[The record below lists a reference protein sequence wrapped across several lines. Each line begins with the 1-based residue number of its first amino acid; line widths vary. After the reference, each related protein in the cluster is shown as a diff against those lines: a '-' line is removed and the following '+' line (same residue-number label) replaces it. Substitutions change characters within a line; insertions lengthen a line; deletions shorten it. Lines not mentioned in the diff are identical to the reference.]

1 MALTAHKTPNGPSA
15 SASRIRNG
23 SSVFR
28 RTNTP
33 AFDSAHA
40 PTPTLPRKRGR
51 ESEVKPRAGG
61 GLSLDNGDGAG
72 PAGRGAAD
80 LDREATH
87 HKPVGRER
95 FEIVQL
101 FEVAITDLAPGL
113 VTFPDQVGIAG
124 RGIFLLGVDKGRIP
138 APAIGAGQPDAA
150 FEEVQGRVAP
160 NAAAGRDVI
169 RFAVGQAGARI
180 HDDDLERLQRVPDAI
195 ELGGDILGG
204 DDIAVREMPEI
215 EFDAGLQAP

>member
-1 MALTAHKTPNGPSA
+1 MGDPLLPRA
-15 SASRIRNG
+15 SAVAAQPSDAQIR
-23 SSVFR
+23 R
-28 RTNTP
+28 RSIVRMP
-33 AFDSAHA
+33 PPQPS
-40 PTPTLPRKRGR
+40 PRKRGR

-95 FEIVQL
+95 FEIVKL

-113 VTFPDQVGIAG
+113 VTFPDQAGIAG

-138 APAIGAGQPDAA
+138 APAIGA
-150 FEEVQGRVAP
+150 
-160 NAAAGRDVI
+160 
-169 RFAVGQAGARI
+169 
-180 HDDDLERLQRVPDAI
+180 
-195 ELGGDILGG
+195 
-204 DDIAVREMPEI
+204 
-215 EFDAGLQAP
+215 